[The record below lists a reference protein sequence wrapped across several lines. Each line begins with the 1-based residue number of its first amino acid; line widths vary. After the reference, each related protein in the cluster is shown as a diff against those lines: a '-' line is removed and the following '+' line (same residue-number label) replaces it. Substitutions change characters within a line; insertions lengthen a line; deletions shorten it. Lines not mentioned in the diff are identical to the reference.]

1 MKTLISLS
9 FALLVS
15 AFAVQAQDYASVEK
29 QARAKTDKIAENLD
43 LTEEQDVLFYR
54 QNYELALNSARLDKM
69 DAPDEEKKSMA
80 KSYMSRYDQAVKE
93 ILDEGQYEKY
103 LEVREKHE
111 GKAEARMRK

>member
-1 MKTLISLS
+1 MKTLLSLA
-9 FALLVS
+9 FAIFIS

-29 QARAKTDKIAENLD
+29 EARAKTDKIAESLN

-54 QNYELALNSARLDKM
+54 QNYELALNTARLKKM
-69 DAPDEEKKSMA
+69 DASADEKKRMA
-80 KSYMSRYDQAVKE
+80 KSYMTRYDRAVKE

-111 GKAEARMRK
+111 SKDDARMRK